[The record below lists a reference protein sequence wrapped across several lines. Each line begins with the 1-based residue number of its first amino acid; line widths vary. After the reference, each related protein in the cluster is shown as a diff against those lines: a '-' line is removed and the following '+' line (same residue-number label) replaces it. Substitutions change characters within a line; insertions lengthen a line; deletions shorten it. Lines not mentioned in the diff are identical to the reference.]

1 MCSSAI
7 FVWRKGEL
15 ADVHC
20 ERESVPGEKPDA
32 VILAASYNDTRLPV
46 TLTKFR
52 TMSEA
57 RNTLLDLANALGGG
71 QTVYHLQDYLAD
83 GSMTWKRD
91 ARVKRRGGS

>member
-1 MCSSAI
+1 MYIVSANQSQVVDST
-7 FVWRKGEL
+7 FV
-15 ADVHC
+15 
-20 ERESVPGEKPDA
+20 ERFVLVEKSDA

-46 TLTKFR
+46 TLAKFR

-83 GSMTWKRD
+83 GSMTWNRD

>member
-1 MCSSAI
+1 MYIVSANQSQVVDSA
-7 FVWRKGEL
+7 FV
-15 ADVHC
+15 
-20 ERESVPGEKPDA
+20 ERFVLIDKPDA
-32 VILAASYNDTRLPV
+32 VIL
-46 TLTKFR
+46 
-52 TMSEA
+52 EA

>member
-1 MCSSAI
+1 MYIVSANQSQVVDST
-7 FVWRKGEL
+7 FV
-15 ADVHC
+15 
-20 ERESVPGEKPDA
+20 ERFVLVDKSDA
-32 VILAASYNDTRLPV
+32 VILAASYNDTRMPV

-57 RNTLLDLANALGGG
+57 HNTLLDLANALGGG

-83 GSMTWKRD
+83 GTESRKRD

>member
-1 MCSSAI
+1 MGRAKTPLI
-7 FVWRKGEL
+7 YT
-15 ADVHC
+15 C
-20 ERESVPGEKPDA
+20 EEC
-32 VILAASYNDTRLPV
+32 
-46 TLTKFR
+46 
-52 TMSEA
+52 EA